1 MLNVQS
7 ESLFGDTTG
16 ASDVTISPEK
26 TRDSSYCTDL
36 SILEYLTVHTI
47 EKLKS
52 VRIKEFRY
60 RLRGPG
66 K

>member
-1 MLNVQS
+1 MLYVQS

-16 ASDVTISPEK
+16 ASDVTISPER

-47 EKLKS
+47 ET
-52 VRIKEFRY
+52 IK
-60 RLRGPG
+60 
-66 K
+66 KC